1 MKVSARTP
9 EELAVLIPH
18 LLGFHPT
25 ESLVLVP
32 LAPGLPVAR
41 VDVPSSARD
50 REHVWDSIGDVYA
63 RFAQPTSKV
72 AIVTFTA
79 DSRDG
84 DRLSQDFAS
93 RLAEVGVSTPMRLGA
108 SDHGWIDYDTQTSG
122 PLTATTR
129 DRIAASMVLDGKA
142 LPAASRTSLADSL
155 VGDRQPIA
163 DLLPRE
169 RERAASSMRTETG
182 FALRLLR
189 GFHDTGDRLT
199 NPAAAR
205 LLGALESTAVR
216 DRVWTDITRANATS
230 HIALWRDLTRRAPDS
245 VRAAPATLLAFASW
259 LKGDGALAWCALA
272 QVPQSKPYRAAALVA
287 AVVQH
292 GVRPQEWATP
302 AAGRPAITE
311 RIESLSAQARA
322 RTEPPGLGM

>member
-1 MKVSARTP
+1 M
-9 EELAVLIPH
+9 VLIPH

-63 RFAQPTSKV
+63 RFAQPTPKV

-108 SDHGWIDYDTQTSG
+108 SDHGWIDFDTQTSG
-122 PLTATTR
+122 PLTAATR
-129 DRIAASMVLDGKA
+129 DRIAASMVLDGKP

-169 RERAASSMRTETG
+169 RERAASSSMRTETG

-189 GFHDTGDRLT
+189 GFHDSGDRLT

-216 DRVWTDITRANATS
+216 DRIWTDITRANATS

-245 VRAAPATLLAFASW
+245 VRAAPRHAARFRQ
-259 LKGDGALAWCALA
+259 LA
-272 QVPQSKPYRAAALVA
+272 QGRRSSCLVRLGAGSAEQALP
-287 AVVQH
+287 
-292 GVRPQEWATP
+292 GGCSGRSR
-302 AAGRPAITE
+302 RPA
-311 RIESLSAQARA
+311 RRP
-322 RTEPPGLGM
+322 PPGMGNPHRWSATDH